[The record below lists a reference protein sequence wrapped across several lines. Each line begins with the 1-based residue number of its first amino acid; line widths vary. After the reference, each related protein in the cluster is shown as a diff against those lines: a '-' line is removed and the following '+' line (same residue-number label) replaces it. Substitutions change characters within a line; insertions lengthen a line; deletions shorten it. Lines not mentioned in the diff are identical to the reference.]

1 MNGVLSVW
9 RRLLYG
15 ETGETLWRQYSGEGL
30 GSDSGETEK
39 KLELDMETLEERR
52 QYEEPW
58 GSYKTV
64 TRQLLDSY

>member
-1 MNGVLSVW
+1 MECYLSGGDCCKE
-9 RRLLYG
+9 RLGRHYG
-15 ETGETLWRQYSGEGL
+15 DSGEGL